1 MLCGAREAAIA
12 RLSFR
17 ARRGS
22 AMTERRVSF
31 RGRTLKG
38 GLIVLGEKAPKLE
51 CTVRNFTK
59 AGAALQVS
67 TTFGLPQHFD
77 LAACW
82 ISTTCST
89 LQHFD
94 LVVGGSARRCRS
106 QWRTDNKIGV
116 IFESV

>member
-1 MLCGAREAAIA
+1 
-12 RLSFR
+12 
-17 ARRGS
+17 
-22 AMTERRVSF
+22 MTERRVSF

-77 LAACW
+77 L
-82 ISTTCST
+82 
-89 LQHFD
+89 
-94 LVVGGSARRCRS
+94 VVDGIARRCRS

-116 IFESV
+116 VFESA